1 MTSIRIIISEYVN
14 IFHLFHNCMN
24 NMHFHVNVG
33 EVSMC
38 GNDHVAV
45 NILITKMINIKH
57 ELLVS

>member
-1 MTSIRIIISEYVN
+1 MSI
-14 IFHLFHNCMN
+14 FFTCFMN